1 MEIGNY
7 VIIEDIYVR
16 KIRKGEFPIGRV
28 AKGGFKN
35 EYTSGDRVPIEFLC
49 NFDGI
54 LIWTIEVDGIL
65 YPKGTRIP

>member
-1 MEIGNY
+1 MELGDYIM
-7 VIIEDIYVR
+7 IEDEYVR

-28 AKGGFKN
+28 AKSTFRN
-35 EYTSGDRVPIEFLC
+35 EYTNGSRVPIEFLYT
-49 NFDGI
+49 FDGI